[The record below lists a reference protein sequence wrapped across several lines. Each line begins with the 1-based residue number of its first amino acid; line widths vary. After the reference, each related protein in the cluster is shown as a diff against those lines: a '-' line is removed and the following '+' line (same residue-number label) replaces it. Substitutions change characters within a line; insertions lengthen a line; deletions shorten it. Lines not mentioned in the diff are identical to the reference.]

1 MLRKV
6 LVVEDDVNMREIVTS
21 YLIKSGFTVLEA
33 SDGLEAVTILKTQ
46 SVELIILDIMIPY
59 LDGFTLCKY
68 IRDDDPTPIIILT
81 AKSAESDKIK
91 GYELGADDYI
101 TKPVS
106 PRVLV
111 AKVKALLRR
120 TSNFSNDD
128 IIKFGDIC
136 LNRLSKTVS
145 VSGETI
151 QFTHKEY
158 ELLELLMSNH
168 GKVFSREELLS
179 KIWGYDYEGNTR
191 TIDTHIKRVRAKLG
205 IESRHIVTLI
215 KSGYKFEVGK

>member
-1 MLRKV
+1 MLRKI

-21 YLIKSGFTVLEA
+21 YLIKSGFTVIEA
-33 SDGLEAVTILKTQ
+33 SDGLEAVAILKTQ

-68 IRDDDPTPIIILT
+68 IRENEATPIIMLT
-81 AKSAESDKIK
+81 AKSAESDKLK
-91 GYELGADDYI
+91 GYELGADDYM

-106 PRVLV
+106 PKVLV
-111 AKVKALLRR
+111 AKVKVLLRR
-120 TSNFSNDD
+120 TSNLSNEE
-128 IIKFGDIC
+128 IVKLGDIC

-145 VSGETI
+145 VSGEII

-158 ELLELLMSNH
+158 ELLQLLMTNQ

-179 KIWGYDYEGNTR
+179 NIWGYDYEGNTR

-205 IESRHIVTLI
+205 IEGRHIVTLI
-215 KSGYKFEVGK
+215 KSGYKFEVRK